1 MPATGATNQ
10 PAARTPSSLVAYALV
25 ALLLLA
31 VAISLPIALVSMVQ
45 DVSHEAGHT
54 YFLVKP
60 AAGAVP
66 TMLLHAQLINL
77 SELEG
82 TVQLR
87 VSGAQLCLPA
97 LRCPATTRV

>member
-1 MPATGATNQ
+1 MMPATGATNQ

-54 YFLVKP
+54 
-60 AAGAVP
+60 
-66 TMLLHAQLINL
+66 
-77 SELEG
+77 
-82 TVQLR
+82 
-87 VSGAQLCLPA
+87 
-97 LRCPATTRV
+97 